1 MGRTVLVVGGGGRE
15 HALTIG
21 LLDSPS
27 VSAVH
32 VAPGNAGT
40 AGIAINH
47 DVSAS
52 DIDAQVALAKSI
64 GADLVVVGP
73 EAPLVEGLSDS
84 LRAVGIPSFG
94 PAGMRTSTLT
104 ILIELVSLLGDF
116 LSGRLDEYIVISIVK
131 VVIDVNDGTALHL
144 GHLPHIVGGP
154 ATDFPFMS
162 VRIGSPSP

>member
-1 MGRTVLVVGGGGRE
+1 MSFKSSNQTPV
-15 HALTIG
+15 AD
-21 LLDSPS
+21 DSNQRS
-27 VSAVH
+27 VC
-32 VAPGNAGT
+32 
-40 AGIAINH
+40 
-47 DVSAS
+47 
-52 DIDAQVALAKSI
+52 
-64 GADLVVVGP
+64 
-73 EAPLVEGLSDS
+73 
-84 LRAVGIPSFG
+84 
-94 PAGMRTSTLT
+94 T